1 MNLQNLSDAQARE
14 LGAALDRA
22 QMLLRIATT
31 PRTCRTC
38 LMGGVS
44 GGVLHCSKWD
54 ATPPPEVIERGCD
67 EWQYDDVP
75 F

>member
-1 MNLQNLSDAQARE
+1 MNLKNLSEAQVRE

-22 QMLLRIATT
+22 QLLLSIAAK

-38 LMGGVS
+38 LMGDVS
-44 GGVLHCSKWD
+44 GSALHCSKWH
-54 ATPPPEVIERGCD
+54 ATPPPEVIERGCE
-67 EWQYDDVP
+67 EWEYDDVP